1 MHGRQSGLSFRLLG
15 PVGGR
20 AGDEPLAVG
29 SPQQQAVL
37 AMLLLREGRA
47 VSMAE
52 LVDGLW
58 GEEPPR
64 TAHRTVL
71 TYVSRLRTVLEPG
84 RRAGESGGVLV
95 SVPGGYALRAEGIE
109 VDSVRFEREATDRR
123 GGVRAVHDRLDGA
136 LGRWRGA
143 ALAGVPGP
151 WAQRE
156 RDRLEELRST
166 AREALFGHALD
177 LGRHAQVVPELQAM
191 VAEFPLRERLS
202 ELLMLALYR
211 CGRQAEAL
219 AVHRAARE
227 ALRTELGIAPSA
239 SLTEVQR
246 RILTADPGLMASG
259 EQSGAGG
266 RAARPAAPAPSVRP
280 LPQQLP
286 SDIADFTGRDAAV
299 DAILAVLDGDGEEQ
313 KHAVTVCTVSG
324 TAGVGK
330 TAVAVHVAHALGEAY
345 PDGRLHVDLGAGST
359 PADPASVLADF
370 LAALGTPSD
379 RIPLGLEQRAA
390 LYRTLLADRRVL
402 LVLDNAL
409 DAEQIRP
416 LLPGTAGCAVLVT
429 CRSRDLA
436 LPGAH
441 RFDLDV
447 PPGSE
452 ALALLA
458 AIVGPERVN
467 AEPEAA
473 RALVEA
479 CGRLPLAVRI
489 AASRLDGRPG
499 RSIASLEQRLQDER
513 ARLDELRVGGLA
525 VASAFR
531 LGYGALPPD
540 AARAFRLLALSD
552 APDIPLPVAAALLDT
567 DERTA
572 EHLAETLV
580 DAGMLESHTPDRY
593 RFHDLLRLY
602 ARHGTDHTDPP
613 AEHEAALVR
622 VAELLIAT
630 ALRAARAVVP
640 AEPPRAWLQPVRH
653 SGVAFAGAEEVRE
666 WFGAEHA
673 LLTAAVNQLL
683 PWGPH
688 ALRTA
693 IELLGVVAVSGH
705 FMGRAHYLEI
715 SRIAGAAADRTLA
728 RQDPEYRARALHTR
742 AWLAFLA
749 ARHEAA
755 EADLRTALRCA
766 AETGS
771 ALRHHMSGIL
781 LALVLWAT
789 DRPEEAERTMHEA
802 ARFAGDLQDPA
813 SPASVARYVARLYT
827 ALGSRQPDVTV
838 MTPVMRTADATG
850 ESLTTT
856 EGLQRL
862 GTLLRRP
869 DPDPSDQRRARAL
882 PNSP

>member
-1 MHGRQSGLSFRLLG
+1 MS
-15 PVGGR
+15 GR

-47 VSMAE
+47 VPMAE

-84 RRAGESGGVLV
+84 RRPGESSHVLV
-95 SVPGGYALRAEGIE
+95 SVPGGYALRTEGIE
-109 VDSVRFEREATDRR
+109 VDSVRFEREAADRN
-123 GGVRAVHDRLDGA
+123 GSVRTVYDRLDRA

-143 ALAGVPGP
+143 PLAGVPGP

-166 AREALFGHALD
+166 VREARFGHALD
-177 LGRHAQVVPELQAM
+177 LGRHAQCLPELQAM

-202 ELLMLALYR
+202 ELLMVALYR

-219 AVHRAARE
+219 AVHRAARQ
-227 ALRTELGIAPSA
+227 ALRSELGIAPSA

-246 RILTADPGLMASG
+246 RILTADPRLMVPA
-259 EQSGAGG
+259 EQARAGGGAG
-266 RAARPAAPAPSVRP
+266 PAVTAPAPAPSVRP

-286 SDIADFTGRDAAV
+286 SDIADFTGRAAAV
-299 DAILAVLDGDGEEQ
+299 DAIRAVLDGGGAGQ
-313 KHAVTVCTVSG
+313 RRAVTVCTVSG

-330 TAVAVHVAHALGEAY
+330 TAVAVHVAHALGEAF

-379 RIPLGLEQRAA
+379 RIPLGLDQRAA

-447 PPGSE
+447 PSESE

-458 AIVGPERVN
+458 AIVGSARVA

-473 RALVEA
+473 RSLVEA

-499 RSIASLEQRLQDER
+499 RSIASLEQRLRDER

-531 LGYGALPPD
+531 LGYEALPAD

-552 APDIPLPVAAALLDT
+552 APDLPLPVAAALLDA

-580 DAGMLESHTPDRY
+580 DAGMLESHAPDRY
-593 RFHDLLRLY
+593 RYHDLLRLY
-602 ARHGTDHTDPP
+602 ARHGTEHSDGP

-640 AEPPRAWLQPVRH
+640 AEPPRAWLRPVRH

-673 LLTAAVNQLL
+673 LLTATVNQLL
-683 PWGPH
+683 PWGPQ

-693 IELLGVVAVSGH
+693 VELLGVVAVSGH
-705 FMGRAHYLEI
+705 FMGRAHYLEV
-715 SRIAGAAADRTLA
+715 SRIAGAAAERA
-728 RQDPEYRARALHTR
+728 RVRQDPEYRARALHTR
-742 AWLAFLA
+742 AWLSFLA

-755 EADLRTALRCA
+755 EADLRTALHCA
-766 AETGS
+766 TETGS

-789 DRPEEAERTMHEA
+789 DRPEEAERTMREA
-802 ARFAGDLQDPA
+802 GRFAGDVQDPD
-813 SPASVARYVARLYT
+813 SPAAVAQYVARLYS
-827 ALGSRQPDVTV
+827 ALGSRKPDVAV
-838 MTPVMRTADATG
+838 MTPLIRTADATG

-869 DPDPSDQRRARAL
+869 APDEPPADE
-882 PNSP
+882 P

>member
-1 MHGRQSGLSFRLLG
+1 MHDRQGGLSFRLLG
-15 PVGGR
+15 PVDGR
-20 AGDEPLAVG
+20 AGDEPIAVG

-37 AMLLLREGRA
+37 AMLLLAEGRA
-47 VSMAE
+47 VSMTE
-52 LVDGLW
+52 LIDGMW

-64 TAHRTVL
+64 TGRRTVL
-71 TYVSRLRTVLEPG
+71 TYVSRLRAALEPG
-84 RRAGESGGVLV
+84 RQARESGQVLL
-95 SVPGGYALRAEGIE
+95 SVPGGYALRAEGVE
-109 VDSVRFEREATDRR
+109 VDSVRFEREAADRSGSVHAR
-123 GGVRAVHDRLDGA
+123 HDRLAAA

-151 WAQRE
+151 WARRE

-166 AREALFGHALD
+166 AREERFGHALN
-177 LGRHAQVVPELQAM
+177 LGLHARAVPELQAM

-219 AVHRAARE
+219 AVHRAVRQ
-227 ALRTELGIAPSA
+227 ALRTELGVAPSA
-239 SLTEVQR
+239 SLTDLQQ
-246 RILTADPGLMASG
+246 RILTADPGLMGPAG
-259 EQSGAGG
+259 QGRAGG
-266 RAARPAAPAPSVRP
+266 RVDSAAPPAAAAAPVRP

-286 SDIADFTGRDAAV
+286 AGIADFTGRDATV
-299 DAILAVLDGDGEEQ
+299 DAIRGVLARGGAGQE
-313 KHAVTVCTVSG
+313 HAVTVCTVSG

-330 TAVAVHVAHALGEAY
+330 TTVAVHVAHALGEEF

-429 CRSRDLA
+429 GRSRDLA

-447 PPGSE
+447 PPESE

-458 AIVGPERVN
+458 AIVGPARVA

-499 RSIASLEQRLQDER
+499 RSIASLERRLQDER

-525 VASAFR
+525 VTSAFH
-531 LGYGALPPD
+531 LGYGALSPD

-552 APDIPLPVAAALLDT
+552 APDLPLAVAAALLDT

-602 ARHGTDHTDPP
+602 ARHGTGHTDRPE
-613 AEHEAALVR
+613 EHEAALVR

-640 AEPPRAWLQPVRH
+640 AETPRAWLRPVRH

-673 LLTAAVNQLL
+673 LLTATVNQLL
-683 PWGPH
+683 PWGPQ
-688 ALRTA
+688 ALRTGV
-693 IELLGVVAVSGH
+693 ELLGIVAVSGH

-715 SRIAGAAADRTLA
+715 SGIAGAAAERA
-728 RQDPEYRARALHTR
+728 HAHGDPEYRARALHTR
-742 AWLAFLA
+742 AWLSFLA

-755 EADLRTALRCA
+755 EADLRTALACA
-766 AETGS
+766 AETDD

-781 LALVLWAT
+781 LSLVLWAT

-802 ARFAGDLQDPA
+802 AGFAGDLQDPD
-813 SPASVARYVARLYT
+813 SPAAVAQYVARLYT

-838 MTPVMRTADATG
+838 MTPLMRTADATG

-869 DPDPSDQRRARAL
+869 APDGAQGS
-882 PNSP
+882 